1 MCSCLYFIYI
11 AYTRYGENGNGNE
24 NNGDGDVDNDDNGN
38 TSSSDDSDNSD
49 DNGESKEKGNK
60 DGNNVYTIKT
70 GKYYLYNFLLL
81 WLFPFQIEFTN
92 FSTFSIMHISDDV
105 VKFEN
110 VFYNI
115 LWSSHTLSN
124 Q

>member
-38 TSSSDDSDNSD
+38 TSSSDDSD